1 MGHHDRINNS
11 FAGVINI
18 YCSLANGERFLD
30 NTICKREGKKVLLS
44 AYTNTLLPMKKH
56 SPT

>member
-1 MGHHDRINNS
+1 MGHHDRTNNS

-30 NTICKREGKKVLLS
+30 NTICKREGKWSYYQLTPIH
-44 AYTNTLLPMKKH
+44 YCP
-56 SPT
+56 